1 MVTITQTDQLSDT
14 TALESSKDLRLFKS
28 VDDKSRSVQAVADAG
43 QKKERNNGLLSDGI
57 HSRSVCSFFA
67 IYLDWWGAIVSC
79 SLLVYAIRVRI
90 FSEVMTHFLIAGLV
104 PYYNRGAKPN
114 EFKGYEAG

>member
-1 MVTITQTDQLSDT
+1 MMVTITQTDQLSDT

-28 VDDKSRSVQAVADAG
+28 VDDKSRSVQAVAYAG
-43 QKKERNNGLLSDGI
+43 QKKRNNGLLSDWI

-90 FSEVMTHFLIAGLV
+90 FFGGNAPFFDRRPSAL
-104 PYYNRGAKPN
+104 PP
-114 EFKGYEAG
+114 